1 MQTPPLH
8 RAHLRTWRL
17 VVLATQTPPTRVLP
31 APHAAAACVIMPSG
45 SRTGAT
51 GIACADDVMAKAK
64 TAKAIKRIMR
74 FSHVEK
80 FFPKHA

>member
-1 MQTPPLH
+1 
-8 RAHLRTWRL
+8 
-17 VVLATQTPPTRVLP
+17 
-31 APHAAAACVIMPSG
+31 MPSG

-74 FSHVEK
+74 VS
-80 FFPKHA
+80 PM